1 VLDERHCQKTIAY
14 IWRPQYARAAAMVP
28 HDAACYHIDDEY
40 SFSDE
45 EQPLDPLESRVIA
58 SADQVFIHS
67 PALMA
72 KKGHLNPN
80 TLYVPNGVDYD
91 AFATPFPEPR
101 DLAALP
107 HPRIGY
113 VGRVKPQLDLALV
126 KALVGRHPAWS
137 FVFVGP
143 VENLREQTSLLREL
157 SAAPNVFLLGSKTV
171 GELPAYAQHL
181 DVCMLCYRIN
191 EYTKFIYPLKLHEY
205 LASGRPVVGT
215 PIDAL
220 QPFVDVVQLARTS
233 DEWSAA
239 RMAAMAGE
247 SSCPAAV
254 SRRRQIAREH
264 DWDRLVHRIAL
275 ALAARLGTSYLARL
289 ETSEEQRA
297 LLSRA

>member
-1 VLDERHCQKTIAY
+1 
-14 IWRPQYARAAAMVP
+14 
-28 HDAACYHIDDEY
+28 
-40 SFSDE
+40 
-45 EQPLDPLESRVIA
+45 
-58 SADQVFIHS
+58 
-67 PALMA
+67 
-72 KKGHLNPN
+72 
-80 TLYVPNGVDYD
+80 
-91 AFATPFPEPR
+91 
-101 DLAALP
+101 
-107 HPRIGY
+107 
-113 VGRVKPQLDLALV
+113 
-126 KALVGRHPAWS
+126 
-137 FVFVGP
+137 
-143 VENLREQTSLLREL
+143 
-157 SAAPNVFLLGSKTV
+157 
-171 GELPAYAQHL
+171 
-181 DVCMLCYRIN
+181 MLCYRIN

-220 QPFVDVVQLARTS
+220 QPFVDVVQLARTP

-239 RMAAMAGE
+239 LMAAMAGE